1 MFGLGQARRF
11 DLVVTTSGLPPA
23 SDIPG
28 PGWHFAFV
36 PIAEVGFCQDS
47 SRIITGVQPADG
59 TKHFRDV
66 NSVNAGAEPE
76 LFRCQENTGAASEAE
91 IQKGIV

>member
-1 MFGLGQARRF
+1 M
-11 DLVVTTSGLPPA
+11 S
-23 SDIPG
+23 
-28 PGWHFAFV
+28 AFL
-36 PIAEVGFCQDS
+36 PIAEVGFGQDS

-76 LFRCQENTGAASEAE
+76 LFRLPREHRCSIRNGDAE
-91 IQKGIV
+91 GII